1 MATIDYGA
9 YGLVD
14 LTPAFS
20 VTPQQNY
27 LLQAL
32 NIFETQPSDT
42 IKIAFDRIV
51 ESNKSLLNDPKKRY
65 SFEHNSTARGDATN
79 FLIECPY
86 FLRSDQVS
94 AADFQR
100 GNRRPGRDDEE
111 TFDSIVADYIQK
123 HATAHRRTL
132 EQYYANALFRGQV
145 ITPETDD
152 KLIDYAKSFDAP
164 FLTANVDLTAANADV
179 LEILSGLYDQVADS
193 AEGLY
198 SNMIRVVAFA
208 GRNVYNKL
216 RFHPGMKSAFTYVSP
231 LDAGNII
238 TQRRELLPNV
248 QTMTVP
254 GLSLDVVSVA
264 DPLLTQYIGP
274 DELILV
280 PVFRAG
286 TNAYSHI
293 YTPASTNTR
302 LARTGV
308 AQEYFSYMIEKDL
321 GETDVY
327 FEASILPVNNVTN
340 MILKVSVKS

>member
-9 YGLVD
+9 FGLVD
-14 LTPAFS
+14 LQPAFA
-20 VTPQQNY
+20 VTSQQNY

-32 NIFETQPSDT
+32 NIFETQASDT

-51 ESNKSLLNDPKKRY
+51 ESNKTLLNDPKKRY
-65 SFEHNSTARGDATN
+65 SFQHNSTARGDATN

-86 FLRSDQVS
+86 FLRSDGIS

-111 TFDSIVADYIQK
+111 TFDDILSDYIVK
-123 HATAHRRTL
+123 HSTAHKRTV

-145 ITPETDD
+145 ITPETSD
-152 KLIDYAKSFDAP
+152 KLIDYAQSFDAP
-164 FLTANVDLTAANADV
+164 FLTASVDLTAPNADV
-179 LEILSGLYDQVADS
+179 LEILSGLYDQVSDS
-193 AEGLY
+193 SEGLY
-198 SNMIRVVAFA
+198 SNIVRVVAFA
-208 GRNVYNKL
+208 GKSVYNKL
-216 RFHPGMKSAFTYVSP
+216 RFHPSMKSAFTYISP
-231 LDAGNII
+231 LDSGNIV

-264 DPLLTQYIGP
+264 DPLLTQYIGN

-302 LARTGV
+302 LARTGI

-321 GETDVY
+321 GETDIY

>member
-1 MATIDYGA
+1 MATLIDYSA
-9 YGLVD
+9 FGLVD
-14 LTPAFS
+14 LTPAFT
-20 VTPQQNY
+20 VTSQQNY

-32 NIFETQPSDT
+32 NIFESVGSET
-42 IKIAFDRIV
+42 IKISFDRIV

-100 GNRRPGRDDEE
+100 GNRRPGRDE
-111 TFDSIVADYIQK
+111 
-123 HATAHRRTL
+123 
-132 EQYYANALFRGQV
+132 
-145 ITPETDD
+145 
-152 KLIDYAKSFDAP
+152 
-164 FLTANVDLTAANADV
+164 
-179 LEILSGLYDQVADS
+179 YDQVADS

-198 SNMIRVVAFA
+198 SNMTRVIVFA

-216 RFHPGMKSAFTYVSP
+216 RFHPSMKSAFQYVSP
-231 LDAGNII
+231 LDVENII
-238 TQRRELLPNV
+238 TKRRELLPNV

-264 DPLLTQYIGP
+264 DPLLTQYIGA

-280 PVFRAG
+280 PIFRAG
-286 TNAYSHI
+286 TNAYNHI
-293 YTPASTNTR
+293 YTPASTNTK

-308 AQEYFSYMIEKDL
+308 AAEYFSYMIEKDL
-321 GETDVY
+321 GETDIY
-327 FEASILPVNNVTN
+327 FEASILPVNNVTSS
-340 MILKVSVKS
+340 ILKVSVKI